1 VNFAGK
7 TATAS
12 LLFGLT
18 WLALSETEFGWA
30 SFSDEVGT
38 VFVVAGAVLYY
49 VSAAMYARDA
59 YSKIRAQGPTGSAPD
74 ETRA

>member
-1 VNFAGK
+1 
-7 TATAS
+7 
-12 LLFGLT
+12 
-18 WLALSETEFGWA
+18 LSETEFGWA

-49 VSAAMYARDA
+49 LSAGMYAREA
-59 YSKIRAQGPTGSAPD
+59 YSKIRAQRPVGRAPD